1 MVKQKFTRNRVSYYA
16 NSLSSRRI
24 LLLGGDVETNPGWED
39 SSREKPDYLPDVAR
53 TVRHASNNFNVAY
66 LNIRSLS
73 NKQDE
78 VRMLLRLCRV
88 DILALTETKGG

>member
-1 MVKQKFTRNRVSYYA
+1 M
-16 NSLSSRRI
+16 
-24 LLLGGDVETNPGWED
+24 ETNPGWED

-53 TVRHASNNFNVAY
+53 TVRHASNNFNVAH

>member
-1 MVKQKFTRNRVSYYA
+1 MVKQKFTRNRVSCYA
-16 NSLSSRRI
+16 NSLSTRRI

-39 SSREKPDYLPDVAR
+39 SSREKPDYLQGFAR
-53 TVRHASNNFNVAY
+53 TVRHASNNLNVAY
-66 LNIRSLS
+66 LNNRSLS

-88 DILALTETKGG
+88 DILATKGG

>member
-1 MVKQKFTRNRVSYYA
+1 M
-16 NSLSSRRI
+16 
-24 LLLGGDVETNPGWED
+24 ETNPGWED
-39 SSREKPDYLPDVAR
+39 SSSEKPDYLQDVAR
-53 TVRHASNNFNVAY
+53 TVRHASNNLNVAY

>member
-1 MVKQKFTRNRVSYYA
+1 M
-16 NSLSSRRI
+16 
-24 LLLGGDVETNPGWED
+24 ETNPGWED

-53 TVRHASNNFNVAY
+53 TVRGDASNNLNVAC

-88 DILALTETKGG
+88 DILSLTETKGG